1 MKILIAAPLRQE
13 LHIFREYQRGLD
25 ELKIPEGVTVDRFYV
40 VNDCP
45 EVIPEIQ
52 GAAFDVLDTG
62 DTYRKA
68 DNDHLWTR
76 ENLEKMPA
84 LRNMT
89 VRRALEGGYDYL
101 FSVDTDIVL
110 HPETLLRLL
119 EADKDIISELY
130 WTNGWCNAWMY
141 DQASGMEKAWARPG
155 LYQVG
160 MTGACTLIKREVLAA
175 GVDFTP
181 IPNIRKAL
189 WGEDRWFCIRA
200 AVLGFEMWIDTHC
213 PPWHLY
219 SEKEYQSFKRRAED
233 AE

>member
-1 MKILIAAPLRQE
+1 MKVLIAAPLRQE
-13 LHIFREYQRGLD
+13 IKIFREYQAGLD
-25 ELKIPEGVTVDRFYV
+25 RLIVPEGVTVDRYFV

-45 EVIPEIQ
+45 EVIPEIR
-52 GAAFDVLDTG
+52 GAAYDVLDTG
-62 DTYRKA
+62 DRFQKS
-68 DNDHLWTR
+68 DNDHLWTQ

-119 EADKDIISELY
+119 EADKDIISELF

-141 DQASGMEKAWARPG
+141 DQSSGMKAEWVRPG

-160 MTGACTLIKREVLAA
+160 MTGACTLMNTKVFMA
-175 GVDFTP
+175 GADFTP
-181 IPNIRKAL
+181 IQNIRKAL

-219 SEKEYQSFKRRAED
+219 SEKEYQNFKRRAED

>member
-1 MKILIAAPLRQE
+1 MKVLIAAPLRQE
-13 LHIFREYQRGLD
+13 IKIFREYQAGLD
-25 ELKIPEGVTVDRFYV
+25 RLIVPEGVTVDRYFV

-45 EVIPEIQ
+45 EVIPEIR
-52 GAAFDVLDTG
+52 GADYDVLDTG
-62 DTYRKA
+62 DRFQKS
-68 DNDHLWTR
+68 DNAHLWTQ

-101 FSVDTDIVL
+101 FSVDTDIIL

-119 EADKDIISELY
+119 EADKDIVSELF

-141 DQASGMEKAWARPG
+141 DQSSGMKAEWVRPG

-160 MTGACTLIKREVLAA
+160 MTGACTLMNTKVFMA
-175 GVDFTP
+175 GADFSP

-200 AVLGFEMWIDTHC
+200 AVMGFEMWIDTHC

-219 SEKEYQSFKRRAED
+219 SEKEYQNFKRRAED

>member
-1 MKILIAAPLRQE
+1 MKVLIAAPLRQE
-13 LHIFREYQRGLD
+13 IKIFREYQAGLD
-25 ELKIPEGVTVDRFYV
+25 RLIIPEGVTVDRYFV

-45 EVIPEIQ
+45 EIIPEIR
-52 GAAFDVLDTG
+52 GADYNVLDTG
-62 DTYRKA
+62 DSFQKA

-89 VRRALEGGYDYL
+89 VRRALEGSYDYL

-110 HPETLLRLL
+110 HPETLVRLL
-119 EADKDIISELY
+119 EADKDIISELF

-141 DQASGMEKAWARPG
+141 DQSSGMKAEWVRPG

-160 MTGACTLIKREVLAA
+160 MTGACTLMNTKVFKA
-175 GVDFTP
+175 GVDFSP

-200 AVLGFEMWIDTHC
+200 AVMGFEMWIDTHC

-219 SEKEYQSFKRRAED
+219 SEKEYQNFKRRAED

>member
-1 MKILIAAPLRQE
+1 MKVLIAAPLRQE
-13 LHIFREYQRGLD
+13 IKIFREYQAGLD
-25 ELKIPEGVTVDRFYV
+25 RLIVPEGVTVDRYFV

-45 EVIPEIQ
+45 EVIPEIR
-52 GAAFDVLDTG
+52 GASYDVLDTG
-62 DTYRKA
+62 DRFQKS
-68 DNDHLWTR
+68 DNDHLWTQ

-101 FSVDTDIVL
+101 FSVDTDIIL

-119 EADKDIISELY
+119 EADKDIVSELF

-141 DQASGMEKAWARPG
+141 DQSSGMKAEWVRPG

-160 MTGACTLIKREVLAA
+160 MTGACTLMNTKVFMA
-175 GVDFTP
+175 GVDFSP

-219 SEKEYQSFKRRAED
+219 SEKEYQNFKRRAED

>member
-1 MKILIAAPLRQE
+1 MKVLIAAPLRQE
-13 LHIFREYQRGLD
+13 IKIFREYQAGLD
-25 ELKIPEGVTVDRFYV
+25 RLIIPEGVTVDRYFL

-45 EVIPEIQ
+45 EVIPEIRD
-52 GAAFDVLDTG
+52 AAYDVLDTG
-62 DTYRKA
+62 DRFQKS
-68 DNDHLWTR
+68 DNDHLWTH

-119 EADKDIISELY
+119 EADKDIVSELF
-130 WTNGWCNAWMY
+130 WTNGWCNAWQY
-141 DQASGMEKAWARPG
+141 DQSSGMKAEWVRPG

-160 MTGACTLIKREVLAA
+160 MTGACTLIKREVLVE

-200 AVLGFEMWIDTHC
+200 AVMGFEMWIDTHC

-219 SEKEYQSFKRRAED
+219 SEKEYQNFKRRAED